1 MPLLLAEIARRST
14 SPLNRSECAR
24 QLDYASRQSFDL
36 RLARLTQAFAVVW
49 CHQVNQEG
57 KRVAGAQSK
66 LYLADPLLAWL
77 GPALRSGLRSPDMS
91 QLTEAALAVALAGAI
106 DNRQPGRWMTD
117 DAIGYLRTGK
127 GKEID
132 LAPVPVP
139 TPSGEAM
146 TTPLESKWVTR
157 GWRSEAQTLEQK
169 LGRGVVATKSIL
181 DLSHPAWAI
190 PAPIVSLLLG

>member
-1 MPLLLAEIARRST
+1 
-14 SPLNRSECAR
+14 
-24 QLDYASRQSFDL
+24 
-36 RLARLTQAFAVVW
+36 
-49 CHQVNQEG
+49 
-57 KRVAGAQSK
+57 
-66 LYLADPLLAWL
+66 
-77 GPALRSGLRSPDMS
+77 
-91 QLTEAALAVALAGAI
+91 
-106 DNRQPGRWMTD
+106 MTD